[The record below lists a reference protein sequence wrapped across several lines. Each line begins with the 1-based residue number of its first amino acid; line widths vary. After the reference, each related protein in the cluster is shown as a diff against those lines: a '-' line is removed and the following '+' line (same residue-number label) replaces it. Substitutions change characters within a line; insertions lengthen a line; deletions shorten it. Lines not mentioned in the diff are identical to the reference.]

1 MKYFTRHLILIILNV
16 VLFGS
21 SIELPIGLTDNEKQ
35 RKGEIYSM
43 GRNTDPPPYPVRNI
57 AEFEPM
63 SGVLIR
69 YPFGI
74 PVALI
79 EEMSQD
85 ITIYCL
91 VSSSQENSAYNS
103 MASGGVNMNHVEFV
117 LGSTDSYW
125 TRDYGPWWVV
135 DGDRNIS
142 VVDFTYNRPRPND
155 NDAPLKI
162 SNYLN
167 VPYFSADLIHCGG
180 NYMTDGLGISA
191 SSELVFEENNLANDQ
206 VFTLMEDY
214 YGIDT
219 YHVVPDPNNT
229 YIDHIDCWG
238 KYLSAT
244 KVLIREVPSTHPQY
258 SEIEEAANYF
268 ANTTTKW
275 NQPWELY
282 RVWTPSNQPYT
293 NSLILNN
300 KIFVP
305 TTGSSWDDQALAVYS
320 QAMPGY
326 EVLGFSGSWEST
338 DALHC
343 RIKGIPD
350 LQMLQIFHNPINDS
364 IPPEENGYRVD
375 AIVDDLSESGLHAE
389 STKIFWKTDQI
400 NHWNESPLN
409 YTNNSEIPNQWG
421 GWIPAL
427 ADSGNIHYYVQSA
440 DSSGRFEQSPPAGWH
455 TFFAYPTDACIS
467 WDVGDLDNSGVL
479 NIIDVLLLADQLI
492 EGSISGSCS
501 GFVSDVNGDNEI
513 TIIDILLLINMISNP

>member
-21 SIELPIGLTDNEKQ
+21 SIELPIGLTDNEKH
-35 RKGEIYSM
+35 RKDEIYSM
-43 GRNTDPPPYPVRNI
+43 GRDTDPPPYPVRNI

-74 PVALI
+74 PIDLI

-91 VSSSQENSAYNS
+91 VSPSQENSAYNS
-103 MASGGVNMNHVEFV
+103 MANGGVNMNNVEFV

-135 DGDRNIS
+135 DGNRNMS

-162 SNYLN
+162 SNHLN
-167 VPYFSADLIHCGG
+167 VPYFSTDLIHCGG

-191 SSELVFEENNLANDQ
+191 SSDLVFEENNLANDQ
-206 VFTLMEDY
+206 VLNLMEDY

-375 AIVDDLSESGLHAE
+375 AIVDDLSESGLHAG

-409 YTNNSEIPNQWG
+409 YTNNSEIPNQWV

-427 ADSGNIHYYVQSA
+427 ADSGNIYYYVQSA
-440 DSSGRFEQSPPAGWH
+440 DSSGRVEQSPPAGWH
-455 TFFAYPTDACIS
+455 TFFAYPTDACVS

-513 TIIDILLLINMISNP
+513 TIIDILLLLNMISNP